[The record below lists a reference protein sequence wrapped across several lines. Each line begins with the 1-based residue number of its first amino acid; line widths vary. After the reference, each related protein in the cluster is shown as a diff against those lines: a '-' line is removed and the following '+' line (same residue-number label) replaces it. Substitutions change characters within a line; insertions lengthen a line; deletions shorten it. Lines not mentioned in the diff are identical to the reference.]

1 MQQAGIYILL
11 WILVFTLACLFLT
24 TSAVT
29 QKSCHFCLCTIW
41 ASFYVLPRQLK
52 FLEFYSYYTS
62 STCETAVGESV
73 LWDTTFPSI
82 AGLFFTLAFCS
93 NCFKVFL
100 NLKEANY
107 WLCKGKV
114 TYTCKHFF
122 CQSDHLLNC
131 PRNWC

>member
-11 WILVFTLACLFLT
+11 WILVFTLACIFLT
-24 TSAVT
+24 TSPVT
-29 QKSCHFCLCTIW
+29 QKSCHFCPCTIW
-41 ASFYVLPRQLK
+41 VSFYVLPRQLK
-52 FLEFYSYYTS
+52 FLEFYFYYTS
-62 STCETAVGESV
+62 SACETAVGESV

-82 AGLFFTLAFCS
+82 AGLFFTLTFCS